1 MNVST
6 NLKVR
11 TTSKQGALMR
21 KKSGGNTMKAR
32 RATDADI
39 AIGERI
45 RARRNQIEM
54 SQEELGRALDVSFQ
68 QIQKYEKGINRISS
82 GRLTE
87 LATTLQCSVTDLVGG
102 ADKTSAKST
111 PFSRYVASK
120 EGVAIINA
128 MAKISSPALRRHVIN
143 LVETLASH

>member
-1 MNVST
+1 M
-6 NLKVR
+6 
-11 TTSKQGALMR
+11 M
-21 KKSGGNTMKAR
+21 KKSSSKSMKAR
-32 RATDADI
+32 QISDADI
-39 AIGERI
+39 VIGESI
-45 RARRNQIEM
+45 KAQRNLIEM
-54 SQEELGRALDVSFQ
+54 SQDDLGQALGVSFQ

>member
-1 MNVST
+1 
-6 NLKVR
+6 
-11 TTSKQGALMR
+11 MR
-21 KKSGGNTMKAR
+21 KKSGSKSMKAR
-32 RATDADI
+32 QISDADI
-39 AIGERI
+39 VIGESI
-45 RARRNQIEM
+45 KAQRNLIEM
-54 SQEELGRALDVSFQ
+54 SQDDLGQALGVSFQ

>member
-1 MNVST
+1 
-6 NLKVR
+6 
-11 TTSKQGALMR
+11 MR
-21 KKSGGNTMKAR
+21 KKSGSKSMKAR
-32 RATDADI
+32 QISDADI
-39 AIGERI
+39 VIGESI
-45 RARRNQIEM
+45 KAQRNLIEM
-54 SQEELGRALDVSFQ
+54 SQDDLGQALGVSFQ

-111 PFSRYVASK
+111 PFSRYAASK

>member
-1 MNVST
+1 
-6 NLKVR
+6 
-11 TTSKQGALMR
+11 MR
-21 KKSGGNTMKAR
+21 KKSGSKSMKAR
-32 RATDADI
+32 QISDADI
-39 AIGERI
+39 VIGERI
-45 RARRNQIEM
+45 KAQRNLIEM
-54 SQEELGRALDVSFQ
+54 SQDDLGQALGVSFQ